1 MYQAQVVS
9 DNILRKYDMGI
20 LRRGF
25 VFEQNEYIPFVQ
37 FLFLSLKCPVCPV
50 FRKKGFL
57 QHVQSNNVLL
67 NVIFERKEID
77 IVSDLT

>member
-9 DNILRKYDMGI
+9 DNILRKKDMGI

-37 FLFLSLKCPVCPV
+37 FFFFVTEMSCLSR
-50 FRKKGFL
+50 F
-57 QHVQSNNVLL
+57 S
-67 NVIFERKEID
+67 
-77 IVSDLT
+77 

>member
-1 MYQAQVVS
+1 
-9 DNILRKYDMGI
+9 MGI

-37 FLFLSLKCPVCPV
+37 FLFLSLKCPVC
-50 FRKKGFL
+50 RKKRFL